1 MIGPC
6 IAIDP
11 RTAKVARTDWRASNE
26 RCANNLW
33 KPTVIP
39 IPASAY
45 MKTVIASVPGSTQL
59 SQSRTMATISP
70 AKGRKTPKTFPIR
83 CPLVT
88 AARLGR
94 VTMFSP
100 MSRQKCMTRDRKLHT
115 FLIVDISGYST
126 LTEID
131 GDERAADVA
140 IQFASEVCRLA

>member
-1 MIGPC
+1 
-6 IAIDP
+6 
-11 RTAKVARTDWRASNE
+11 
-26 RCANNLW
+26 
-33 KPTVIP
+33 
-39 IPASAY
+39 
-45 MKTVIASVPGSTQL
+45 
-59 SQSRTMATISP
+59 MATISP

-131 GDERAADVA
+131 GDERAAEVA
-140 IQFASEVCRLA
+140 IQFASEVCRLAAEHGAQVVKTLGDAAMIHCDSASDAIELGLCLNSDSGVLPL